1 VFIVNG
7 FLLVNLKFSDE
18 VRLFGKGDG
27 WVSYVFNIP
36 FHGNVRLKRV
46 MDNVKADVRLR
57 TFWRCSNVMAME
69 RMGYTDHGPTHVKIV
84 ANLSLKLLR
93 ILVAQKVEPSIVKDY
108 GMKVED
114 AEVVVVLGSIF
125 HDLGMVVIRNDH
137 EKYGVILA
145 REFIE
150 RCCAPVYSEEER
162 AILCSE
168 VLHAIVAHERPNK
181 PLTVEAG
188 IVGIADAL
196 DMEAGRARIPFQ
208 AGKVDIHAVSALS
221 IEKVEVVEGGTKPI
235 TIKIR
240 MSDSAGVFQI
250 DELLKPRIEISG
262 LKDYFHVVAEITGE
276 RETRIIE
283 KFEI

>member
-1 VFIVNG
+1 M
-7 FLLVNLKFSDE
+7 
-18 VRLFGKGDG
+18 
-27 WVSYVFNIP
+27 SYVFNIP

-93 ILVAQKVEPSIVKDY
+93 ILVAQDVKPSIVKDY

-125 HDLGMVVIRNDH
+125 HDLGMVVIRNHH
-137 EKYGVILA
+137 EMYGVILA

-208 AGKVDIHAVSALS
+208 AGPFQAGKVDIHAVSALS

-235 TIKIR
+235 TIKIK

-262 LKDYFHVVAEITGE
+262 LKDYFHVVAEITGD

-283 KFEI
+283 KLEL